1 MWHRTA
7 KSRLMAALRREVHDQ
22 RVLQAVDKVPRDA
35 FIEREYSP
43 LAYQNIPLPIGGGQT
58 ISQPLMVAVM
68 LQALSLQPTDRV
80 LEVGTGSGYEAALLS
95 LLAREVVTV
104 ERLPLL
110 EARARETLHRL
121 HYDNVTVL
129 PSGPVLGCPERAPYD
144 AIVVAAA
151 APSVPPELVEQLAVG
166 GRLVL
171 PVGSRYEQTAL
182 RVVRQ
187 DHGEEVT
194 SLGPC
199 RFVPLIGAGAW
210 AENADIR
217 DVEAG
222 RALHPQPTNA
232 EDGER

>member
-1 MWHRTA
+1 MWHRSA

-35 FIEREYSP
+35 FVAPEFAP
-43 LAYQNIPLPIGGGQT
+43 LAYRNIPLPIGDGQT
-58 ISQPLMVAVM
+58 ISQPLMVVVM

-104 ERLPLL
+104 ERLAAL
-110 EARARETLHRL
+110 ETRARETLRGL

-129 PSGPVLGCPERAPYD
+129 PAGPVLGCPDRAPYD
-144 AIVVAAA
+144 AIIVAAA
-151 APSVPPELVEQLAVG
+151 APAVPPELLEQLVIG

-171 PVGSRYEQTAL
+171 PVGSRHEQTAL

-187 DHGEEVT
+187 DQDMQVT

-217 DVEAG
+217 DVEAV
-222 RALHPQPTNA
+222 
-232 EDGER
+232 